1 MRVSRSLTIKQMAMV
16 ASVSMAFVL
25 VFCTILL
32 FHFVQQ
38 SRFTT
43 ATQLE
48 SIARSVREPL
58 SAAILKADI
67 PEAEAILSRIQPA
80 GIVSRADVVLPNQFQ
95 ALRMRFIPERPVPV
109 TVTRLFELP
118 VQISLPI
125 YSLERPANPQP
136 LAYLV
141 LQADSY
147 RMYKF
152 VMSALATLVTAYLLL
167 VLMLTVA
174 LTWCINRLMVRPL
187 RRIARELNDL
197 SQQERLGHQLTL
209 PRLHH
214 DDEIGMLVRSYN
226 RNQQSLVRQH
236 DELSIQSTRFPVSEL
251 PNKAFLLAML
261 EQTVARP
268 QSAALIVVAC
278 ETLQDAAGVLKE
290 SQREMLLLTLVE
302 KLRAA
307 IPPQM
312 VLAQVSGYDFAILAD
327 GLAEPWQAVT
337 LSKQVLTIINE
348 RLPLHGLQL
357 RPYASVGI
365 AMFHAGL
372 SAEQFYRRAVSAA
385 VTARRKGKNQIEF
398 FDPEQMEKAQR
409 RLMEEHDIM
418 TALDNQQFAIW
429 LQPQVACASGE
440 ICGAEVLLRQRQA
453 DGSWS
458 LPPSLIERIESCGLI
473 IPVGY
478 WVMEEACRQLAAWQ
492 SQGIMLP
499 LSVNVSLLQLLEHDR
514 GEEML
519 KLIARYRIAPGTLI
533 LEVTESCR
541 MDDPQDVMARL
552 RPLREAGVQIALDD
566 FGMGYAGLH
575 QLQQMKALPVDILK
589 IDKVFID
596 MLPEDVSMVPAMI
609 QLARGLSLR
618 IVAEGVENDAQR
630 RWLQAAGVEVLQGHL
645 FGCALPQEAF
655 SARYLSPARGC
666 KFVNVLL
673 TCASQLK
680 DFNNCVALSALVI
693 SEMFPGCYF

>member
-458 LPPSLIERIESCGLI
+458 LPPALIERIESCGLI

-618 IVAEGVENDAQR
+618 IVAEGVENDAQY

-655 SARYLSPARGC
+655 SARYLSRPGRMKIC
-666 KFVNVLL
+666 KCFVDL
-673 TCASQLK
+673 CE
-680 DFNNCVALSALVI
+680 SAQR
-693 SEMFPGCYF
+693 F

>member
-1 MRVSRSLTIKQMAMV
+1 
-16 ASVSMAFVL
+16 
-25 VFCTILL
+25 
-32 FHFVQQ
+32 
-38 SRFTT
+38 
-43 ATQLE
+43 
-48 SIARSVREPL
+48 
-58 SAAILKADI
+58 
-67 PEAEAILSRIQPA
+67 
-80 GIVSRADVVLPNQFQ
+80 
-95 ALRMRFIPERPVPV
+95 
-109 TVTRLFELP
+109 
-118 VQISLPI
+118 
-125 YSLERPANPQP
+125 
-136 LAYLV
+136 
-141 LQADSY
+141 
-147 RMYKF
+147 
-152 VMSALATLVTAYLLL
+152 
-167 VLMLTVA
+167 
-174 LTWCINRLMVRPL
+174 
-187 RRIARELNDL
+187 
-197 SQQERLGHQLTL
+197 
-209 PRLHH
+209 
-214 DDEIGMLVRSYN
+214 
-226 RNQQSLVRQH
+226 
-236 DELSIQSTRFPVSEL
+236 
-251 PNKAFLLAML
+251 
-261 EQTVARP
+261 
-268 QSAALIVVAC
+268 
-278 ETLQDAAGVLKE
+278 
-290 SQREMLLLTLVE
+290 
-302 KLRAA
+302 
-307 IPPQM
+307 
-312 VLAQVSGYDFAILAD
+312 
-327 GLAEPWQAVT
+327 
-337 LSKQVLTIINE
+337 
-348 RLPLHGLQL
+348 
-357 RPYASVGI
+357 
-365 AMFHAGL
+365 
-372 SAEQFYRRAVSAA
+372 
-385 VTARRKGKNQIEF
+385 
-398 FDPEQMEKAQR
+398 
-409 RLMEEHDIM
+409 
-418 TALDNQQFAIW
+418 QQFAIW

-655 SARYLSPARGC
+655 SAR
-666 KFVNVLL
+666 
-673 TCASQLK
+673 
-680 DFNNCVALSALVI
+680 
-693 SEMFPGCYF
+693 

>member
-95 ALRMRFIPERPVPV
+95 ALRMRFIPERSVPV
-109 TVTRLFELP
+109 TITRLFELP

-209 PRLHH
+209 PHLHH

-327 GLAEPWQAVT
+327 SLAESWQAVT

-365 AMFHAGL
+365 AMFHPGL

-458 LPPSLIERIESCGLI
+458 LPPALIERIESCGLI

-552 RPLREAGVQIALDD
+552 RPLREAGVRIALDD

-618 IVAEGVENDAQR
+618 IVAEGVENEAQF

-655 SARYLSPARGC
+655 SARYLSPVREDA
-666 KFVNVLL
+666 NL
-673 TCASQLK
+673 
-680 DFNNCVALSALVI
+680 
-693 SEMFPGCYF
+693 